1 MINAPQD
8 ASASFSA
15 DAAAATAIEGPCSGQ
30 AQAFPIKTPPASG
43 VTANAEENPW
53 VVMVWRRL
61 RREPSLLVTVAYL
74 FVSFIGLWSNYW
86 FYRRFG
92 LPVLEYMQASDY
104 LVAGL
109 RDPVY
114 AFLLLSSLLLVLL
127 VSWPDTFRRR
137 YPERV
142 EAYRRKWWGRLVFS
156 NLRGLGWKG
165 IGLAHETG
173 IVFAVF
179 WGMVWASAAY
189 VAGKAQDIHEGRAGH
204 TVRVTLAG
212 ESAPLAQTARLLG
225 SSSSFVFLW
234 WPQQR
239 VAEAVPIEG
248 IGRLQSVARLVAAD
262 RGRTS
267 GAPSSVPSRA
277 ASAD

>member
-1 MINAPQD
+1 
-8 ASASFSA
+8 
-15 DAAAATAIEGPCSGQ
+15 
-30 AQAFPIKTPPASG
+30 
-43 VTANAEENPW
+43 
-53 VVMVWRRL
+53 
-61 RREPSLLVTVAYL
+61 
-74 FVSFIGLWSNYW
+74 
-86 FYRRFG
+86 
-92 LPVLEYMQASDY
+92 MQASDY

-127 VSWPDTFRRR
+127 ISWPDTFRHRH
-137 YPERV
+137 PERV

-179 WGMVWASAAY
+179 GGMVWASAAY
-189 VAGKAQDIHEGRAGH
+189 VAGKAQDIHEDRAGH
-204 TVRVTLAG
+204 AVRVTLAG

-225 SSSSFVFLW
+225 SSSAFVFLW
-234 WPQQR
+234 WPRQR
-239 VAEAVPIEG
+239 VAEAVPIES

-262 RGRTS
+262 KGRTS
-267 GAPSSVPSRA
+267 GAPSSGPSRA

>member
-1 MINAPQD
+1 MVTG
-8 ASASFSA
+8 
-15 DAAAATAIEGPCSGQ
+15 AAES
-30 AQAFPIKTPPASG
+30 
-43 VTANAEENPW
+43 PW
-53 VVMVWRRL
+53 VVQVWRRL
-61 RREPSLLVTVAYL
+61 RRESSLMVTVAYL

-86 FYRRFG
+86 FYRGFG
-92 LPVLEYMQASDY
+92 LPILEYMQASDY

-137 YPERV
+137 HPERV

-179 WGMVWASAAY
+179 WGVVWASATY
-189 VAGKAQDIHEGRAGH
+189 VAGKAQDIREGRAGH
-204 TVRVTLAG
+204 AVRVTLAG
-212 ESAPLAQTARLLG
+212 ESASLPQTARLLG
-225 SSSSFVFLW
+225 SSSAFVFLW

-248 IGRLQSVARLVAAD
+248 IGRLQSVARSAASD
-262 RGRTS
+262 NGRSS
-267 GAPSSVPSRA
+267 GAPSSRPPRA
-277 ASAD
+277 TPAD